1 MAKPQDAFKDKKNIM
16 WVLLSGAMA
25 LTIVVLLFLPNS
37 GTGSGMFSVYSA
49 MLWCGIFG
57 ATSAR
62 YIGKSGWFGFAIG
75 SVGGMLIQM
84 LAYIL

>member
-1 MAKPQDAFKDKKNIM
+1 MAQPQDAFKDKKNIM

-25 LTIVVLLFLPNS
+25 LTIVILLFLPIS
-37 GTGSGMFSVYSA
+37 GTGGSLFSVYSA

-57 ATSAR
+57 ATLAR

-75 SVGGMLIQM
+75 SVSGMVIQIIAS
-84 LAYIL
+84 LL